1 MRITACRIEAFGPFR
16 AREFEDLGHPMV
28 VVQGPNESGKTS
40 LLHFFQNMLYGLDP
54 PDADGHPYA
63 HPGSR
68 PALEGQLRYRPAE
81 EGALRRT
88 IHRRLLDTP
97 QARLVESGDGRPVN
111 VQNRPL
117 PAVAHVPREVFD
129 AVYALSAQGLR
140 DLSGAALQEVQARLL
155 RMTEAPHVRPAGE
168 TADEI
173 EEEAARLWIPSA
185 GDDSAGDDEG
195 PEQERTPRATRLLE
209 KRRALR
215 EKLDQARASDRRRR
229 AAARAAKAHA
239 DRLDAL
245 ADERADLKAHL
256 RRAERLRPVRDLVS
270 RMEAHAERAGDLAPF
285 EDLPDEPGPVLERL
299 AADIE
304 HYESEAARN
313 EHARAEAQSTR
324 EAHTDEDRR
333 VEAEAD
339 AIRAWAKKAPAHERR
354 AAHHEELLREAGEV
368 ADVLNERA
376 RRRFDAPWGDDL
388 DEALRAVPG
397 DELEARVAAYRAAQ
411 EKVEALE
418 VRADTLARKVD
429 RRRRLWP
436 WGLLALAGGVA
447 LAGGLATGRPALWG
461 PGAGGILVGVV
472 QALYAWSYNRER
484 TERLGD
490 LDLDIEEQKEVRDE
504 KSAVLADLL
513 SALPLT
519 EEEAARPSDELI
531 EALRE
536 LRRQAQERDA
546 LRQQARALARTLAEA
561 EQQVAA
567 LAERC
572 GPSVTPPQGET
583 SLPQTIAAL
592 EQRLEAAEARHRAAD
607 EAEERLARLRRRRHE
622 IEPALQARRER
633 RDALLG
639 TLRRLGDDD
648 ASTRELIEEL
658 QARRRAARRAEH
670 ARATLFREH
679 PDWEARREEIRALE
693 KEAGEWAYPDEQVV
707 RMRERRDAVD
717 EEIAEREERRAQKRA
732 EAERHARAPDPAD
745 VASKLAAVERRLA
758 RAGRRRDHL
767 ALLAGVLRR
776 AERAFRRK
784 HQPEAIQQAGHYLR
798 AITGGRYRH
807 LALEGEENRL
817 HVSRA
822 PESAPQPVAAPLSR
836 GLRDQAQLA
845 LRFALLDRLDR
856 EQEALPVFLDEV
868 FATWD
873 RRRRLRAY
881 DVIEELMERRQVF
894 VFTCHPALSEELSR
908 RLDARRVLLEAP
920 EAEEESEQKSISI

>member
-1 MRITACRIEAFGPFR
+1 MRITACRIEAFGLFR
-16 AREFEDLGHPMV
+16 ARGLEDLGHPVV

-68 PALEGQLRYRPAE
+68 PALEGQLRYRLAE
-81 EGALRRT
+81 EGAPRRT
-88 IHRRLLDTP
+88 VHRRLLDTP
-97 QARLVESGDGRPVN
+97 QARLVESGDGRSVN

-117 PAVAHVPREVFD
+117 PAVAHVPRAVFD

-155 RMTEAPHVRPAGE
+155 RMTEAPHVRPASE

-173 EEEAARLWIPSA
+173 EEEAARLWTPSA
-185 GDDSAGDDEG
+185 GER
-195 PEQERTPRATRLLE
+195 PEQEGTPPRATRLLE
-209 KRRALR
+209 RRRALR

-229 AAARAAKAHA
+229 AAARAAEAHA

-285 EDLPDEPGPVLERL
+285 ADLPDEPGPVLERL

-313 EHARAEAQSTR
+313 EHARAEAQATR

-339 AIRAWAKKAPAHERR
+339 AIRAWVKKAPAHERR
-354 AAHHEELLREAGEV
+354 AEYHEELLREAEEV
-368 ADVLNERA
+368 ADVLDERA

-461 PGAGGILVGVV
+461 IGAGSVLVGVV

-504 KSAVLADLL
+504 KSGALADLL
-513 SALPLT
+513 SELPLT
-519 EEEAARPSDELI
+519 EEQAARPSDELI

-546 LRQQARALARTLAEA
+546 LRQQARTLARTLAEA
-561 EQQVAA
+561 ERQVAA

-572 GPSVTPPQGET
+572 GLSATPPQGEAAL
-583 SLPQTIAAL
+583 SQTIAAL
-592 EQRLEAAEARHRAAD
+592 EQRLEAAEARRRAAN

-622 IEPALQARRER
+622 IAPALQARRER

-658 QARRRAARRAEH
+658 QARRRAAHRAEH
-670 ARATLFREH
+670 ARAMLFRKH

-693 KEAGEWAYPDEQVV
+693 KEAGEWAYSDEEVV

-732 EAERHARAPDPAD
+732 EAERHARAPDPAN
-745 VASKLAAVERRLA
+745 VASKLAAVERRLS

-767 ALLAGVLRR
+767 ALLAGALRR
-776 AERAFRRK
+776 AERTFRRK
-784 HQPEAIQQAGHYLR
+784 HQPEAIQQAGRYLR

-807 LALEGEENRL
+807 LALEGKENRL

-822 PESAPQPVAAPLSR
+822 PESAPQPVAPPLSR